1 MPDQS
6 LRLQLEGDDQRHRTL
21 ALGNRHG
28 CAIESN
34 CSRALAKGPELSGR
48 DEIRSVLIEID
59 ICSPFGSRGRRN
71 TLKFRSVG
79 NEASAKT

>member
-1 MPDQS
+1 MPHQCP
-6 LRLQLEGDDQRHRTL
+6 RLQLEGDDQRHRTL
-21 ALGNRHG
+21 ALGSRHG

-34 CSRALAKGPELSGR
+34 CSRALAKGPELSGH
-48 DEIRSVLIEID
+48 EIRSVLIEID